1 MGRHVRSLLIVKTS
15 RWLSARYAMI
25 RHGTA
30 SKIIEPV
37 KVSGKANVADI
48 LTKPITGR
56 AFIAHRATILGLHL
70 LGGVF

>member
-1 MGRHVRSLLIVKTS
+1 MGWHVRSLVKTS

-25 RHGTA
+25 RHGIS

-37 KVSGKANVADI
+37 QVSGKANVADI
-48 LTKPITGR
+48 LTKPITGK
-56 AFIAHRATILGLHL
+56 AFIAHRDTILGLHL